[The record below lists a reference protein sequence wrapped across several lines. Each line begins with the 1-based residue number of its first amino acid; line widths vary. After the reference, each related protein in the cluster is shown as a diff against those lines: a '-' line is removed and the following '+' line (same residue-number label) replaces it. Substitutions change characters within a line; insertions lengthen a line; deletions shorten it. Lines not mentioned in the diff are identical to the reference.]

1 MDAAAEEAD
10 REGEQQ
16 PESGPAGLPAQA
28 QAEADTS
35 GKGTKQEDADR
46 QYQPTHGM
54 DVVRHLFWP
63 GYLPNTRFVDV
74 SSSVDCVFG
83 TALHCLTMM

>member
-16 PESGPAGLPAQA
+16 PESGPAGLPARA

-35 GKGTKQEDADR
+35 GKGAKQEEAER
-46 QYQPTHGM
+46 QDQPTHAM
-54 DVVRHLFWP
+54 DVVRRLPRPSNLDDTHLKVCRTC
-63 GYLPNTRFVDV
+63 GTRETGGV
-74 SSSVDCVFG
+74 
-83 TALHCLTMM
+83 